1 MGMRSQ
7 YPVPIEIDNLQS
19 HQFVAC
25 AIIKPRVSQLVLDAC
40 LLSGRTM
47 TGAGMF
53 EAHAETLVDYLP
65 GREDG
70 QDGVEEFV
78 EFRLLTD

>member
-7 YPVPIEIDNLQS
+7 DPLSIEIYNLQS

-25 AIIKPRVSQLVLDAC
+25 AIIKPRVSQLTLDAC
-40 LLSGRTM
+40 LHSGRTM
-47 TGAGMF
+47 TGAGVVDAQA
-53 EAHAETLVDYLP
+53 EAWAGYLP
-65 GREDG
+65 GREDV